1 MTMLRL
7 ARAGS
12 NAANDNFMSPRGAT
26 RCPRHGRFGAPQ
38 SHRKM
43 VGPQTFRIAM
53 RLLLMASFSAVV
65 LLAVSGAFLIG
76 LVLVGLIAA
85 AVASFDFIRRH
96 MPNSVPLWRLDR
108 RVIG

>member
-1 MTMLRL
+1 
-7 ARAGS
+7 
-12 NAANDNFMSPRGAT
+12 
-26 RCPRHGRFGAPQ
+26 
-38 SHRKM
+38 
-43 VGPQTFRIAM
+43 M